1 MEDRV
6 WDMLVNCW
14 AADPA
19 VRPTATGIISNL
31 ESFGIPVPSASG
43 PLNKAHNLDFPSFLL
58 ERTELLAKQ
67 VRLVAL
73 IHVNKKYTDRPEG
86 WFSGDALLARTSSC

>member
-1 MEDRV
+1 
-6 WDMLVNCW
+6 MLVNCW

-19 VRPTATGIISNL
+19 VRPTATRIISNL

-58 ERTELLAKQ
+58 ERTELLTKQ

-73 IHVNKKYTDRPEG
+73 IHMDMRYTERSEG
-86 WFSGDALLARTSSC
+86 WFSGDALLPRATSC

>member
-1 MEDRV
+1 
-6 WDMLVNCW
+6 MLVNCW

-58 ERTELLAKQ
+58 ERTELVTKQ

-73 IHVNKKYTDRPEG
+73 IHINMRYTDRLEG
-86 WFSGDALLARTSSC
+86 WFFGDAPLPRAYSS